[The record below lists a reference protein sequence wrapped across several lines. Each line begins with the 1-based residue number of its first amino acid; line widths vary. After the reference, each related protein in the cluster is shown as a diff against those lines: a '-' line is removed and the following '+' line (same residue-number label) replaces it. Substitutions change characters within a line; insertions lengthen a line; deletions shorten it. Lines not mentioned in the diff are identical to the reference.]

1 MDPGSKRKSLRTQA
15 ERVAALTKKRR
26 KVEADQDR
34 YERMAFLYLAKFKKA
49 TAKVRYY
56 DRAIDKV
63 WKEAQDEQAVSKRVI
78 QL

>member
-1 MDPGSKRKSLRTQA
+1 MGPNSKKKVPRTIA
-15 ERVAALTKKRR
+15 ERVALLKKKRR

-34 YERMAFLYLAKFKKA
+34 YERTAFLYLAKFKKA
-49 TAKVRYY
+49 TAKLRYY

-63 WKEAQDEQAVSKRVI
+63 WKEAQTEQVASKRVI